1 MLRDT
6 SMVPAVA
13 AVAISPQHRQ
23 AAQVDGV
30 FEPRAETSILVR
42 WTADGTPTASV
53 VGPLTVARRKSFAL
67 PTRALQ
73 LFIRPGH
80 TRHVFG
86 TAVVELADQVVPL
99 GQVWG
104 SRGDRLLEGLIGVRP
119 GRAVDLLAAE
129 IATRSAEEAP
139 MVAAAL
145 TRLRRGDNVSSVA
158 AALAIS
164 ERQLRRLFATE
175 LGVSPRR
182 VARIARLARA
192 LRDGR
197 GDVAWA
203 QYALDH
209 GYCDQSHMI
218 REFQELLGTTP
229 EQYFVRR
236 HSANPRL
243 SWAVSTP

>member
-1 MLRDT
+1 
-6 SMVPAVA
+6 MVPAVA

-23 AAQVDGV
+23 AAQVDGI

-42 WTADGTPTASV
+42 WAADGTPHASV

-67 PTRALQ
+67 PARALQ

-80 TRHVFG
+80 TRRVFG
-86 TAVVELADQVVPL
+86 TAVLELADQVVPL

-104 SRGDRLLEGLIGVRP
+104 GRGDRLLDELGGVDPR
-119 GRAVDLLAAE
+119 RAVDLLAAE
-129 IATRSAEEAP
+129 IATRASDEAP
-139 MVAAAL
+139 RVSDAL

-158 AALAIS
+158 AALAIG

-192 LRDGR
+192 VRDGR

-218 REFQELLGTTP
+218 REFKELLGTTP

-236 HSANPRL
+236 HSARQGL
-243 SWAVSTP
+243 AWAVSAP